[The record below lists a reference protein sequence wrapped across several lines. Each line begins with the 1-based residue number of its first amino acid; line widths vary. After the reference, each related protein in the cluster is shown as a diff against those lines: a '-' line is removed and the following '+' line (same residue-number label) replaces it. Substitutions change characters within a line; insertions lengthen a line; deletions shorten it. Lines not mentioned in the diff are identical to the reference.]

1 MDFSEIRER
10 VLDDHENLRT
20 RLAMVESLSQ
30 RADDGEVYALDQ
42 LRDRG
47 DELCR
52 KLGRHLDMED
62 LHLVPLIQETRGRE
76 AARQLAAEHR
86 EQRLLFDF
94 VLSRLRDA
102 ERPTRLVCREIQA
115 FIDLLRDDMDM
126 EEEELLVAAERQRRC
141 SDEGASA

>member
-1 MDFSEIRER
+1 MDPSEIRER

-62 LHLVPLIQETRGRE
+62 LHLVPLIQETRCRE

-94 VLSRLRDA
+94 VLGRLRDA
-102 ERPTRLVCREIQA
+102 ERPTRLICREMQA

-126 EEEELLVAAERQRRC
+126 EEQELLY
-141 SDEGASA
+141 ASEFQASLPDRSSPA

>member
-1 MDFSEIRER
+1 MHPSEIQER
-10 VLDDHENLRT
+10 VLLDHENLRT
-20 RLAMVESLSQ
+20 RLAMIESLSQ
-30 RADDGEVYALDQ
+30 RAGDGEVYALDQ

-52 KLGRHLDMED
+52 KLGRHLDLED

-94 VLSRLRDA
+94 VLDRLRDA
-102 ERPTRLVCREIQA
+102 KRPTRLICREMQA
-115 FIDLLRDDMDM
+115 FIDLLRDDMDL
-126 EEEELLVAAERQRRC
+126 EEEELVLAAEN
-141 SDEGASA
+141 ASA

>member
-1 MDFSEIRER
+1 MHPADLRER
-10 VLDDHENLRT
+10 VLDDHENLRI
-20 RLAMVESLSQ
+20 RLAMIESLSQ
-30 RADDGEVYALDQ
+30 RADEGEVYALDQ

-62 LHLVPLIQETRGRE
+62 LHLVPLVLESRGRE
-76 AARQLAAEHR
+76 AAREIVAEHR

-94 VLSRLRDA
+94 VLGRLRDA
-102 ERPTRLVCREIQA
+102 ERPTRLICREMQA

-126 EEEELLVAAERQRRC
+126 EEQELLYAAEFQ
-141 SDEGASA
+141 ASLPDRSSPA